1 MLPDRPLST
10 VVGMDLSPPPVEM
23 GNSEIS
29 SSVVPPDALDEASAS
44 FHSTPEFY
52 TASHTEHITST
63 HTLGPVQFYTG
74 PLPVPTTTTIPG
86 QDFYNC
92 KNLFETPV
100 NL

>member
-29 SSVVPPDALDEASAS
+29 SSFVPTDALDEASAS

-52 TASHTEHITST
+52 TASHTEH
-63 HTLGPVQFYTG
+63 HFHTG
-74 PLPVPTTTTIPG
+74 P
-86 QDFYNC
+86 
-92 KNLFETPV
+92 TPV
-100 NL
+100 ATPTAGPNFYMGLKPKFSLKLKFKT